1 MWGRK
6 KTPTPMVGR
15 SRLSLSFYYVTRSPL
30 DEDLFPKKERECD
43 RSRVRRVLSQGE
55 LGEEVLESNGC
66 LESYRRE
73 YQDIYLMRVIVGS
86 GAVEEP
92 EAKGTMH
99 GTVDAEGTL
108 GG

>member
-1 MWGRK
+1 MRGRK
-6 KTPTPMVGR
+6 KTPTTIVGR
-15 SRLSLSFYYVTRSPL
+15 SRLSLSLCYITRSPL
-30 DEDLFPKKERECD
+30 DEGQFSKKERECD
-43 RSRVRRVLSQGE
+43 RSSVVRVRSGKK
-55 LGEEVLESNGC
+55 VLESNGC
-66 LESYRRE
+66 LESSRRE

-99 GTVDAEGTL
+99 GTVDAKGTL

>member
-1 MWGRK
+1 MRGRK
-6 KTPTPMVGR
+6 KTPTLMVRR
-15 SRLSLSFYYVTRSPL
+15 SRLSLSLCYVIRSPL
-30 DEDLFPKKERECD
+30 NEGQFPKKERERD
-43 RSRVRRVLSQGE
+43 RSSMRRDRSGKK
-55 LGEEVLESNGC
+55 VLESNGC
-66 LESYRRE
+66 LESCRRE

-86 GAVEEP
+86 SAVEEP